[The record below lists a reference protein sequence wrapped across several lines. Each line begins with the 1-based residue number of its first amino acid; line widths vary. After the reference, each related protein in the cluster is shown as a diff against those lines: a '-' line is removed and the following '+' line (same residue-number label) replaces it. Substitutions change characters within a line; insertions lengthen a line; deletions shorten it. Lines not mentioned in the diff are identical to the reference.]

1 MKQIALWISL
11 WICCSLSAGA
21 QSLTVEYNFGHG
33 AYKMSGMKSLLKA
46 NHLPVANPVIT
57 DNFPGYLTEDVR
69 IGVEWKR
76 HHLGALFTYMN
87 TAGRSGMEDYSGACY
102 FSVRSKGYK
111 LGGFYR
117 FRLAD
122 EKLGRFTFQPYLQA
136 SAGVVLND
144 VKETYDLS
152 FYESPEASSW
162 EVYKQSGT
170 NFFIEPAFG
179 IKFGLCRY
187 VALNLCVAY
196 EWDVVRNLNDVGQAS
211 HTAQADVDWS
221 GYRAQA
227 GLIFYLNL
235 KK

>member
-1 MKQIALWISL
+1 MKQTALWMCL
-11 WICCSLSAGA
+11 WMCCSLSAGA

-33 AYKMSGMKSLLKA
+33 AYKMSGMKSLLEA
-46 NHLPVANPVIT
+46 GSLPVANPVVT
-57 DNFPGYLTEDVR
+57 DNFPGYLTEDAR

-87 TAGRSGMEDYSGACY
+87 TAGRRGTADYSGACY

-136 SAGVVLND
+136 SVGVVLND
-144 VKETYDLS
+144 VKETYDFS
-152 FYESPEASSW
+152 FSESPESSSW
-162 EVYKQSGT
+162 KEYKQSGT
-170 NFFIEPAFG
+170 NFFVEPAFG

-187 VALNLCVAY
+187 VALNLSVAY
-196 EWDVVRNLNDVGQAS
+196 EWDVVRGLNYVGETNYAPS
-211 HTAQADVDWS
+211 SDVDWS